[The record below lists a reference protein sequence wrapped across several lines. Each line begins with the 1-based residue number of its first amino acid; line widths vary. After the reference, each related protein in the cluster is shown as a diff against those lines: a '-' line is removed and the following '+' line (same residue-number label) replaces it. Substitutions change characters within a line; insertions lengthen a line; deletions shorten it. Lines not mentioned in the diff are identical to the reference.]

1 MPTNYA
7 QGGSLP
13 VPITNIVAW
22 QAIAANAAPVKSTEL
37 TCTGYKYARFLIEF
51 GLDSTTTPVGTQFL
65 IQRSGSATGD
75 RDWVTMDTIITGTVA
90 ATAFVTD
97 GDEAAG
103 QTEIATGAAVPDLN
117 DMVFFKNGTITNS
130 EIGRVVGRDVTG
142 GSEHFD
148 LLDGLTTLQAG
159 GTYYNKA
166 EKYDRLYIL
175 TGATR
180 VRVVVNNNYA
190 ASSAACNIRV
200 SCVLQND

>member
-1 MPTNYA
+1 MPTTYS

-13 VPITNIVAW
+13 VAQTDILAW
-22 QAIAANAAPVKSTEL
+22 QAIAANAVPVKSTEI
-37 TCTGYKYARFLIEF
+37 TCTGYKYARFMIEF

-65 IQRSGSATGD
+65 IQRSDVASGNAG
-75 RDWVTMDTIITGTVA
+75 WVTMDTIITGTVA

-97 GDEAAG
+97 GEEAAG
-103 QTEIATGAAVPDLN
+103 QTEIATGAAVPALN
-117 DMVFFKNGTITNS
+117 DMVFFKNATITSS
-130 EIGRVVGRDVTG
+130 EIGHVVGRDVTG

-148 LLDGLTTLQAG
+148 LLDGLTYTQAQ

-166 EKYDRLYIL
+166 EKYDRLYL
-175 TGATR
+175 VTGAMR

-200 SCVLQND
+200 GCILQND